1 MSVYREVAD
10 ILMGLALVGVVYLA
24 IEGVLAWRRNRK

>member
-10 ILMGLALVGVVYLA
+10 ILMSLAFVGLVY
-24 IEGVLAWRRNRK
+24 IIVDTVLRWWESR